1 MDRSW
6 WIGPLLV
13 VFLALLLTLPGVPS
27 VARGASPAAAPGAH
41 PALAATAP
49 RHHDPD
55 PANISVNGVSPSAV
69 SVSWNDT
76 DDRPMGGYNLSYST
90 SGDSGPWTL
99 AANVASGPNNSSQQ
113 YSWQGLSPGTTYWLT
128 VTEVDSPSL
137 QTDPGPVV
145 RETQPPVAH
154 LTSSNPNAT
163 TIALAWDNRA
173 QYGGGI
179 SFGGYAVES
188 STNGGGWAIV
198 TVITNASNRSA
209 TLSGLDPTASYS
221 FRVATTDV
229 CCGGSPVTTT
239 SNTVNYSAVPPMG
252 ASASVRPASA
262 DVGQALNFTCTGR
275 GGLPPYSYT
284 WNFGDGTTATGQTAS
299 HAYGTPGP
307 YSATCT
313 VQDSRGYSAT
323 APPRA

>member
-1 MDRSW
+1 VERHRRPPDGRLQPQLLDER
-6 WIGPLLV
+6 GLRPLD
-13 VFLALLLTLPGVPS
+13 
-27 VARGASPAAAPGAH
+27 AR
-41 PALAATAP
+41 
-49 RHHDPD
+49 RE
-55 PANISVNGVSPSAV
+55 
-69 SVSWNDT
+69 
-76 DDRPMGGYNLSYST
+76 RRER
-90 SGDSGPWTL
+90 
-99 AANVASGPNNSSQQ
+99 SQQ
-113 YSWQGLSPGTTYWLT
+113 LEPAVLLAR
-128 VTEVDSPSL
+128 SL
-137 QTDPGPVV
+137 AGDHLLAHRDRGGFPVV